1 MTAGA
6 IEAVLRYAYV
16 HGYSC
21 EQWAEP
27 TRQCF
32 QRVDHKLD
40 KELCDVLLNQIFCL
54 IRVADPLL
62 ESYLTFATTGH
73 KDLTSPL
80 LPGASL
86 LDPIFISPKVLLQS
100 LAQYVD
106 STAGR
111 NPRQWAYLLRLVSVL
126 LAPLDAEKI
135 VNSVHQQ
142 KIVDSDQP
150 SQDDWFDV
158 LATVF
163 VMLSRLVAVGL
174 EHESRDR
181 EPKPGPRLVRSAIS
195 FQRGNTQPGDISTI
209 WPSSSNYLSSQ
220 TSAYDPEAT
229 IDEDSFGH
237 EALEEEKEQDIKSS
251 AKRRRTGAG
260 DGIGAG
266 ARNGSGN
273 EEDEDEEDEEE
284 KIERSNAIMAS
295 QIMIDLI
302 EKKSAKRMFEVRQN
316 QKRQH
321 GHESTSEEPWA
332 TCQEILTGPSL
343 HSSSKKSGVGSL
355 RQNPH
360 VQKLLILI
368 GRLTDRNLE
377 RMMAVHMK
385 YHELEDEGTARAMP
399 SAGLMGLLYHVVQIR
414 PTLDDETIVD
424 HLIKLQ
430 TIKGSFDESFY
441 LELWF
446 TALTGLREASFGTSC
461 QTQSFESKL
470 EKNTVDRKEK
480 SCNNA
485 IATNRLLW
493 RSLVLVKLPHLIKM
507 MQKKSEAK
515 ASRRPWKEHKGGFK
529 DDVVEKE
536 LNPLESSLLEL
547 KAFTGLLNACSPPA
561 CCSDFYAPSSQSS
574 DLVDKLGRGSTEDE
588 DDALM
593 TLINTISDDFNTPTV
608 TKAIRSISTE
618 SIFLNMVHVCES
630 YGFIR
635 PHVVRILSC
644 SSSAAGGSGSAT
656 VSSSVNKTECDTT
669 TDLMDTDILDMDSP
683 LGNNNSNSKTHRNL
697 MEDPEDC
704 SMDSIEIIRQNI
716 EARMESIL
724 IECSMTAV
732 RELLEISIVSLVHLR
747 RIIDFL
753 IDLLQQ
759 KASLGDIETIA
770 QICSAMNAYPCIV
783 DLIIQLYSPLA
794 FMGPFEELCNGW
806 SPSDSGMFI
815 DEEEEVKS
823 AKSLYNEFGTIWIFV
838 SFVVDR
844 FNLIRDLDR
853 VFRVREGFC
862 YQFFSQGPVVYGIDA
877 SVPDM
882 EVWVSKWQ
890 NALFEN
896 DVTGELLR
904 EMTPQR
910 LLAIGPTIIK
920 RVMMSFEEDEM
931 GVSLLPS
938 VLDYLQEP
946 YLHFTLGPILMLLCD
961 ELMSTQYR
969 TALMCLDR
977 LIIEGNLPEL
987 LVRQCGGVI
996 LGSLESIAGENQT
1009 YNNGENDAEENER
1022 KRARMNR
1029 IKTRVE
1035 SIMEIE
1041 DSDARFPP
1049 TETVTTRVTRH
1060 SLFSKTQEMF
1070 RAIVKGGRSM
1080 FMRDMDAD
1088 THALWDQSKGTT
1100 QMVAHYLDMVLF
1112 QTALE
1117 MGGPRWFI
1125 SMIVQEVLE
1134 AGKSGGA
1141 VRAAELG
1148 SCLIA
1153 IPLSFS
1159 SHGHNG
1165 CVYLLQCLLQ
1175 DILPSSLRQSAANNG
1190 SFFQGQ
1196 TLGVFT
1202 SDCLVLMH
1210 GRPLDDKLDD
1220 TDDRM
1225 VRALGRIFLNSL
1237 GMEGHETSQ
1246 PSEAD
1251 VMECGQFAEWT
1262 GDITKSAVWRGFIKG
1277 LMSNPSINDAWPDA
1291 FIY

>member
-32 QRVDHKLD
+32 QRADHKLD

-62 ESYLTFATTGH
+62 ESYLTFAATGH
-73 KDLTSPL
+73 KDLQ
-80 LPGASL
+80 SL
-86 LDPIFISPKVLLQS
+86 RSTGIPELDPVFISPRVLLTS

-106 STAGR
+106 TTAGR
-111 NPRQWAYLLRLVSVL
+111 NPRQWAYLLQLISVL
-126 LAPLDAEKI
+126 LAPLDTEKI
-135 VNSVHQQ
+135 VNSAHQ
-142 KIVDSDQP
+142 KRIDSDTN
-150 SQDDWFDV
+150 QDDWFDV
-158 LATVF
+158 IASVF

-174 EHESRDR
+174 EQESRER
-181 EPKPGPRLVRSAIS
+181 EPKPEPRLLRSAIS

-209 WPSSSNYLSSQ
+209 WPSSNYLSSQ
-220 TSAYDPEAT
+220 TSGFDPEAT
-229 IDEDSFGH
+229 IDEDSFGP
-237 EALEEEKEQDIKSS
+237 EATEEETKTT
-251 AKRRRTGAG
+251 KRQ
-260 DGIGAG
+260 
-266 ARNGSGN
+266 
-273 EEDEDEEDEEE
+273 EDEKEERAE
-284 KIERSNAIMAS
+284 KLNAIMAC
-295 QIMIDLI
+295 QIMIELI
-302 EKKSAKRMFEVRQN
+302 EKKSAKRLFEVRQT
-316 QKRQH
+316 QKRQQ
-321 GHESTSEEPWA
+321 GNDLSEEPWA
-332 TCQEILTGPSL
+332 TCQEILTGIPI
-343 HSSSKKSGVGSL
+343 HSKDAGVGSL
-355 RQNPH
+355 CQNPQ

-414 PTLDDETIVD
+414 PTLDDDTIVD

-430 TIKGSFDESFY
+430 TIKGAFDESFY

-461 QTQSFESKL
+461 QTQAFESKL
-470 EKNTVDRKEK
+470 ENKTERKEK

-493 RSLVLVKLPHLIKM
+493 RSLLLVKLPHLIQM
-507 MQKKSEAK
+507 MQKKSLKKPNRNLWKGRIGEMKDEA
-515 ASRRPWKEHKGGFK
+515 
-529 DDVVEKE
+529 EKE

-574 DLVDKLGRGSTEDE
+574 DLVDKIGRGASEDE
-588 DDALM
+588 EDALM
-593 TLINTISDDFNTPTV
+593 TLINTISDDFNTPAV

-635 PHVVRILSC
+635 PHVVRILSH
-644 SSSAAGGSGSAT
+644 SSGASGK
-656 VSSSVNKTECDTT
+656 NECN
-669 TDLMDTDILDMDSP
+669 TDMMDIDMLDMDTS
-683 LGNNNSNSKTHRNL
+683 LGKTRRNSGD
-697 MEDPEDC
+697 EDSSVDC
-704 SMDSIEIIRQNI
+704 IEIIRQNI
-716 EARMESIL
+716 DARMESIL
-724 IECSMTAV
+724 IECSLTAV

-747 RIIDFL
+747 TIIDFL

-759 KASLGDIETIA
+759 KASLGDIETMA
-770 QICSAMNAYPCIV
+770 QICNAMNAYPCIV
-783 DLIIQLYSPLA
+783 DLVIQLYSPLD
-794 FMGPFEELCNGW
+794 FMGPFEELCNAW

-815 DEEEEVKS
+815 DEEEEAKS
-823 AKSLYNEFGTIWIFV
+823 AKNLYGEFGTIWIFV

-877 SVPDM
+877 SAPDM
-882 EVWVSKWQ
+882 EIWVSKWQ
-890 NALFEN
+890 NALFDN
-896 DVTGELLR
+896 DITGELLR
-904 EMTPQR
+904 ELTPQR
-910 LLAIGPTIIK
+910 LLSIGPTVIK
-920 RVMMSFEEDEM
+920 RVMLSFEEEEM
-931 GVSLLPS
+931 GVSLLPD
-938 VLDYLQEP
+938 VLGYLQEP
-946 YLHFTLGPILMLLCD
+946 YLHFTLGPMILLLCD
-961 ELMSTQYR
+961 ELLTAHCR
-969 TALMCLDR
+969 TALMCLER
-977 LIIEGNLPEL
+977 LLIEGNLPEL
-987 LVRQCGGVI
+987 LVRQCGGAI
-996 LGSLESIAGENQT
+996 LGSLEGIEETEDNSDYE
-1009 YNNGENDAEENER
+1009 AEENKR
-1022 KRARMNR
+1022 KRARVER

-1035 SIMEIE
+1035 AMMEIE
-1041 DSDARFPP
+1041 DNEDRLPP
-1049 TETVTTRVTRH
+1049 TETVTTRVTRR

-1088 THALWDQSKGTT
+1088 THALWDQSKGST

-1153 IPLSFS
+1153 IPLSFA

-1165 CVYLLQCLLQ
+1165 CLHLLQCLLQ
-1175 DILPSSLRQSAANNG
+1175 DILPSSLYQSAANNG

-1202 SDCLVLMH
+1202 SDCLVLMYD
-1210 GRPLDDKLDD
+1210 RPLDSKD
-1220 TDDRM
+1220 TM
-1225 VRALGRIFLNSL
+1225 VCTLGRLFLNSL
-1237 GMEGHETSQ
+1237 GVEGHDATMTS
-1246 PSEAD
+1246 EKD
-1251 VMECGQFAEWT
+1251 VMECGQFGAWSGE
-1262 GDITKSAVWRGFIKG
+1262 IIKSAVWRGFIKG